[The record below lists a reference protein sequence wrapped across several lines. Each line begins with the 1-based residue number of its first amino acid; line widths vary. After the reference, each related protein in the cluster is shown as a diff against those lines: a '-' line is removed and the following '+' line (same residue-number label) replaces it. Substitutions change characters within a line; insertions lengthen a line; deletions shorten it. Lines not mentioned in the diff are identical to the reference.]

1 MGPPSGLGNE
11 LLPGWGHAVGLA
23 GWKGLLHKHPF
34 HLFKSGFY
42 MAKSKPSAAF
52 PLPLTQGATPL
63 PTSAHPRGDPQKP
76 GQRQLLSMEARAG
89 ELRREQLTF
98 CWEEGERGRRKPPK
112 CQRQMKG
119 AGKFN
124 LPTFPTNVTF
134 GFCSAK

>member
-1 MGPPSGLGNE
+1 MVSIMLEKQEGT
-11 LLPGWGHAVGLA
+11 
-23 GWKGLLHKHPF
+23 
-34 HLFKSGFY
+34 
-42 MAKSKPSAAF
+42 KSKPSAAF

-112 CQRQMKG
+112 CQRHGTTREASFSSLLRVK
-119 AGKFN
+119 
-124 LPTFPTNVTF
+124 
-134 GFCSAK
+134 